1 MPSPRAL
8 RDALLVA
15 LARIG
20 VSLFVLGSGFR
31 AISDDDYSR
40 VVIAARFAHHPALDP
55 SGTSWLPLPFWL
67 YGVPMALFGDSL
79 TTARVVAVLL
89 GAASSV
95 LVWAAARQ
103 LGLSDRAALGGAL
116 FAVVLRYG
124 SWLSAATVPEA
135 PTAALILLGVVC
147 LVNPSPKTRAWAGL
161 ALGAAGFCRYEA
173 WAPAVF
179 FSVLTG
185 VEAVRTRQKALWL
198 GTAFATLP
206 IGLWLLHGV
215 VRHGDALFFVAR
227 VNAYRTALGR
237 PSEGWLAA
245 LWQTPWSLVRFE
257 PEVCAL
263 TLVSLILIGWRRE
276 WPFGPGAWRPVAA
289 LTTLVGFLVVASATG
304 GSATHHPERSL
315 LPVFWFLTLVL
326 AGLLAR
332 LMQVPLRLW
341 QFAALLVPMLL
352 ASRLLR
358 PWQVHDTFVDRS
370 EEERIGGVLRR
381 LDASNVALDTDDFG
395 FFAVQ
400 AALGDGRSFALSDH
414 DPRRLEAPRA
424 TTPQALA
431 QRLQKSE
438 ARWLV
443 TTRERTGLATPL
455 GAVRLTTP
463 RLALVQ
469 LEPRSLASALVPSP

>member
-8 RDALLVA
+8 RHALLVA
-15 LARIG
+15 LARVC

-40 VVIAARFAHHPALDP
+40 VVIAARFAQHPSLDP

-89 GAASSV
+89 GAGSSV
-95 LVWAAARQ
+95 LVWVAARQ
-103 LGLSDRAALGGAL
+103 LGLSERAALGGAL

-135 PTAALILLGVVC
+135 PTAALILVGVVC
-147 LVNPSPKTRAWAGL
+147 LVNPSPRARAWAGV
-161 ALGAAGFCRYEA
+161 ALGAACFCRYEA
-173 WAPAVF
+173 WAPALF
-179 FSVLTG
+179 FGVLTG
-185 VEAVRTRQKALWL
+185 VEAVRTRRRELWI
-198 GTAFATLP
+198 GAAFSMLP
-206 IGLWLLHGV
+206 IGSWLLHGV

-237 PSEGWLAA
+237 PAEGWLTA

-263 TLVSLILIGWRRE
+263 TVTTLILIGWRRE

-289 LTTLVGFLVVASATG
+289 LLTLIAFLVAASASG
-304 GSATHHPERSL
+304 GAATHHPERSL
-315 LPVFWFLTLVL
+315 LPVFWFLSLVL
-326 AGLLAR
+326 AGLVAR
-332 LMQVPLRLW
+332 LMQKPLRLW

-358 PWQVHDTFVDRS
+358 PWEVHSTFVDRS

-381 LDASNVALDTDDFG
+381 LDAAKVALDTDDFG
-395 FFAVQ
+395 FFAIQ
-400 AALGDGRSFALSDH
+400 AALGDGKSFALSEH
-414 DPRRLEAPRA
+414 DPRKLEAPRA
-424 TTPQALA
+424 STSRVLA
-431 QRLQKSE
+431 QQLQKSD

-443 TTRERTGLATPL
+443 TTRDRTALAAPL
-455 GAVRLTTP
+455 GPVRLTTP
-463 RLALVQ
+463 RLTLIQ
-469 LEPRSLASALVPSP
+469 LEPGSLTPAR

>member
-1 MPSPRAL
+1 
-8 RDALLVA
+8 VA
-15 LARIG
+15 LARVG
-20 VSLFVLGSGFR
+20 LSLFVLASGFR

-40 VVIAARFAHHPALDP
+40 VVIAARFAQHPSPDP

-89 GAASSV
+89 GAGSAV
-95 LVWAAARQ
+95 LVWVAARQ

-135 PTAALILLGVVC
+135 PTAALILVGVVC
-147 LVNPSPKTRAWAGL
+147 LVNPSPKARAWAGV
-161 ALGAAGFCRYEA
+161 ALGAACFCRYEA
-173 WAPAVF
+173 WAPALF
-179 FSVLTG
+179 FGVLTG
-185 VEAVRTRQKALWL
+185 VDAVRTRQRALWL
-198 GTAFATLP
+198 GVAFSMLP

-227 VNAYRTALGR
+227 VNAYRTALGQTHA
-237 PSEGWLAA
+237 GWLTA

-263 TLVSLILIGWRRE
+263 TLATLVLIGWRRE

-289 LTTLVGFLVVASATG
+289 LATLVGFLVAASATG

-315 LPVFWFLTLVL
+315 LPVFWFLPLVL
-326 AGLLAR
+326 AGLFAQLLR
-332 LMQVPLRLW
+332 KPLRLW
-341 QFAALLVPMLL
+341 QFAALLAPTLL

-358 PWQVHDTFVDRS
+358 PWEVHDTFVDRG
-370 EEERIGGVLRR
+370 EEERIGSVLRR
-381 LDASNVALDTDDFG
+381 LDAHKVALDTDDFG

-400 AALGDGRSFALSDH
+400 AALGCDKSFALSDH
-414 DPRRLEAPRA
+414 DPRKAEAPRA
-424 TTPQALA
+424 STSPALA
-431 QRLQKSE
+431 QQLQESN

-443 TTRERTGLATPL
+443 TTRERAALAKPL
-455 GAVRLTTP
+455 GAVRLSTP
-463 RLALVQ
+463 RLTLIQ
-469 LEPRSLASALVPSP
+469 LEPASLAALGAQSR